1 MKKKMT
7 NYELVQVVNAMKNLA
22 NKRYPQKISYALM
35 KSIIALEKESEIY
48 TKQLESLTKKY
59 KDDDKFVL
67 DDKGEI
73 VVNKNGIPKTK
84 DEYTE
89 EYSKELAELL
99 SFVVEIEMPVISEEE
114 FDYSD
119 EKYDVLTP
127 TEMIMLTNLICA
139 K

>member
-73 VVNKNGIPKTK
+73 IVNKNGIPKTK
-84 DEYTE
+84 VAYTE

-127 TEMIMLTNLICA
+127 TEMIMLTNLICV